1 MPWLSQQRQAANLN
15 GIALG
20 FLTLIALTSL
30 PEVTV
35 QHSLAVRK
43 IMVKNDVPDNSIF
56 SPVLGAVSCKRDV
69 ALG

>member
-20 FLTLIALTSL
+20 FLTLIALISL

-43 IMVKNDVPDNSIF
+43 IMVKNVVCDNSIF
-56 SPVLGAVSCKRDV
+56 SPVLGAVSRKRDV